1 MKMDIIFTLKAKKL
15 VKKHIYIPKDI
26 FFIKNNKV
34 FNYKSIKKNLVIIKK
49 LKIIFI

>member
-15 VKKHIYIPKDI
+15 VKKTYRYSKRY

-49 LKIIFI
+49 LK